1 MARRRSGSEVTRPVL
16 IAAAAVARSRD
27 PARHSARST
36 GLWPQFANAYLCG
49 WLVLISLPLGA
60 LPILMALEV
69 ADASDAAVAA
79 PLRLLLASLP
89 LLALLFVP
97 LLVDAGGAYAWQG
110 CRQPR
115 CPSFHF
121 QGFGAR
127 WFHHDLF
134 ALRSVL
140 YLVFWFALSL
150 YFLRPAKPSSNR
162 RSLAVVGLILHGVIG
177 TLAAFDWFMSLDD
190 GHVSANYGVLVI
202 AAQCA
207 FALTAAL
214 LILLVAV
221 PGRPERKALLILV
234 AVVGLAAF
242 TQSVEY
248 LVVWSANLP
257 REIVWYQDR
266 AAGGRLFAVA
276 GPTLLAIAA
285 LTLASGLAT
294 RVIAGS
300 ALGVCLLVEFVDL
313 VLLASPNRLF
323 AVNFPADVVT
333 VIALGGCAAA
343 CATLLG
349 GRSRQRLTHG

>member
-1 MARRRSGSEVTRPVL
+1 MTRPVL
-16 IAAAAVARSRD
+16 IATALWLAAAILLVVGAV
-27 PARHSARST
+27 T
-36 GLWPQFANAYLCG
+36 GMWPQFANAYLCG

-69 ADASDAAVAA
+69 ANAGDAAVAA

-97 LLVDAGGAYAWQG
+97 LLIDAGGAYAWQG

-121 QGFGAR
+121 QGFGAK
-127 WFHHDLF
+127 WFSHDLF
-134 ALRSVL
+134 ALRSVV
-140 YLVFWFALSL
+140 YLVLWFGLSL
-150 YFLRPAKPSSNR
+150 YFLRPVKPSSGR
-162 RSLAVVGLILHGVIG
+162 RSLAVVGLILHCVIG

-221 PGRPERKALLILV
+221 PGRLERRTLLILL
-234 AVVGLAAF
+234 AVVGFAAF
-242 TQSVEY
+242 AQFVEY

-266 AAGGRLFAVA
+266 ATGGRLFAVA
-276 GPTLLAIAA
+276 GPALLVIAA
-285 LTLASGLAT
+285 LVLALGRGR

-300 ALGVCLLVEFVDL
+300 ALGAFLIVEVVDF
-313 VLLASPNRLF
+313 VLLASPNNLF
-323 AVNFPADVVT
+323 AANFPADSLAVVT
-333 VIALGGCAAA
+333 LGGFAAV
-343 CATLLG
+343 CATVLG
-349 GRSRQRLTHG
+349 GRSRQRLAHAESHG

>member
-1 MARRRSGSEVTRPVL
+1 MTRPVL
-16 IAAAAVARSRD
+16 IATALWLAAAILLVVGAV
-27 PARHSARST
+27 T
-36 GLWPQFANAYLCG
+36 GMWPQFANAYLCG

-69 ADASDAAVAA
+69 ANAGDAAVAA

-97 LLVDAGGAYAWQG
+97 LLIDAGGAYAWQG

-121 QGFGAR
+121 QGFGAK
-127 WFHHDLF
+127 WFSHDLF
-134 ALRSVL
+134 AIRSSL
-140 YLVFWFALSL
+140 YLIFWFGLSL
-150 YFLRPAKPSSNR
+150 YFLRPVKPSSGR
-162 RSLAVVGLILHGVIG
+162 RSLAVVGLILHCVIG

-221 PGRPERKALLILV
+221 PGRLERRTLLILL
-234 AVVGLAAF
+234 AVVGFAAF
-242 TQSVEY
+242 AQFVEY

-257 REIVWYQDR
+257 RGDRLVPGSGDRRSSLCGRRAR
-266 AAGGRLFAVA
+266 AARDRRAGAGARARPTRHRRKRSGRL
-276 GPTLLAIAA
+276 PD
-285 LTLASGLAT
+285 
-294 RVIAGS
+294 R
-300 ALGVCLLVEFVDL
+300 
-313 VLLASPNRLF
+313 R
-323 AVNFPADVVT
+323 
-333 VIALGGCAAA
+333 
-343 CATLLG
+343 
-349 GRSRQRLTHG
+349 GRRFRSSRQPKQSVRGKLSG